1 MYINHCFPW
10 VALIVIVIVTLND
23 RLIIV
28 VEALRVS
35 KPNTTRQ
42 KALLLQR
49 RNQKSNI
56 HFMSSIPQVDAGQY
70 WRDFDFMVSSSPSSS
85 SSISGG
91 KEGTKESLVETA
103 MGSSRSKMIQSSTTY
118 GEPWMEAQRK
128 LHYSLYKK
136 ATTTTPAI
144 RRRTLKT
151 VPSTQEQLP
160 TLHRIAKVNKYICI
174 V

>member
-1 MYINHCFPW
+1 M
-10 VALIVIVIVTLND
+10 VIVTLND
-23 RLIIV
+23 RLLN
-28 VEALRVS
+28 VESFRVS
-35 KPNTTRQ
+35 QPNTTRK

-49 RNQKSNI
+49 RNQKSNRNTS
-56 HFMSSIPQVDAGQY
+56 HFMSTIPQVDAGQY

-85 SSISGG
+85 SISER
-91 KEGTKESLVETA
+91 KEGTVESLVETA
-103 MGSSRSKMIQSSTTY
+103 MGSSRSKMIQSTTTY